1 MIIVADSSALVALA
15 TCGSLWVLKE
25 LFNEVKVPQAV
36 FDEVVV
42 PNKPQAQT
50 LRIYLEDKVE
60 TVDLSQV
67 ILKNVNGIG
76 QGELEA
82 MALAMNLS
90 ANRLLIDDAK
100 AKKVALLN
108 QIKVIGSLG
117 ILLLA
122 KQQNL
127 LDELKPLLES
137 INQSDIYI
145 SKRLV
150 TKVLI
155 LAGEIESD
163 KRA

>member
-25 LFNEVKVPQAV
+25 LCHEVKVPQAV

-60 TVDLSQV
+60 QVDLKTV
-67 ILKNVNGIG
+67 IIKDANELGK
-76 QGELEA
+76 GELEA

-100 AKKVALLN
+100 AKKVALSN

-127 LDELKPLLES
+127 LDELKPLIDS
-137 INQSDIYI
+137 ISHSDIYM
-145 SKRLV
+145 SKRLI
-150 TKVLI
+150 TDVLS
-155 LAGEIESD
+155 LADEI
-163 KRA
+163 

>member
-137 INQSDIYI
+137 INHSDIYI
-145 SKRLV
+145 SNRLV